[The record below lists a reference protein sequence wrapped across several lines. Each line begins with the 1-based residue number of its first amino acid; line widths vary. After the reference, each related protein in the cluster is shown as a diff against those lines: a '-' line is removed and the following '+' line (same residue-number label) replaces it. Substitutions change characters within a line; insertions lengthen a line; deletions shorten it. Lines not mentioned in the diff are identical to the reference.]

1 MVGSDADR
9 DSAHRRHQRLA
20 AANERGQEAQRWAI
34 EVAQALRRIEKI
46 RQVVAGGERPGHTN
60 DQHATDGVAGVRAFE
75 RDGHRLIHGEGERV
89 PLVGPVHPDVRMPP
103 ASLTITSSVMKS
115 PLSARVFGEPDDD
128 LGQKRR
134 SQL

>member
-89 PLVGPVHPDVRMPP
+89 PLVGPVHPDGPDAARVVDDHI
-103 ASLTITSSVMKS
+103 LGHEITS
-115 PLSARVFGEPDDD
+115 LSARI
-128 LGQKRR
+128 R
-134 SQL
+134 